1 MNIGLIFQIAGI
13 GILVSVV
20 WIVLKQSHK
29 EEWGQMVTIAGAV
42 LALGIVLKLVWD
54 LFRTVQT
61 MFQLY

>member
-1 MNIGLIFQIAGI
+1 VDIGLIFQIAGI

-29 EEWGQMVTIAGAV
+29 EEWGQMVTIAGAA

-54 LFRTVQT
+54 LFRTVET
-61 MFQLY
+61 LFQLR